1 MGYDVRKKV
10 EEEYVEHDV
19 PSGGYFQP
27 KLYLQRYWSYISNF
41 GFYDKLS
48 FERLLKTN
56 FRYSFVKK
64 YILRTKARTVID
76 LGCGEAKFVREL
88 AQMNLRRVIGIDFDK
103 YVLDIGSNY
112 MKPNFDD
119 HYNPGFK
126 RKENLLIE
134 LYRYD
139 FKYFLKKIMTL
150 KDILIS
156 KNF

>member
-1 MGYDVRKKV
+1 MKK
-10 EEEYVEHDV
+10 
-19 PSGGYFQP
+19 F
-27 KLYLQRYWSYISNF
+27 
-41 GFYDKLS
+41 
-48 FERLLKTN
+48 
-56 FRYSFVKK
+56 
-64 YILRTKARTVID
+64 ILRTKARTVID

-119 HYNPGFK
+119 LYNPGFK

-139 FKYFLKKIMTL
+139 FK
-150 KDILIS
+150 S
-156 KNF
+156 